1 MLVVKTM
8 IHVASAAGNFC
19 FHIMGT
25 VSQAVIPGSKINF
38 LIWAPTGE
46 QVEDFWSPESKHW
59 SPKISPL
66 FSSNKSLNT
75 NKKCMVWT
83 FLCSKIA
90 LLPLQ
95 IPKDNVQIQV
105 KSYEGV
111 KEVSFTTSLTATS

>member
-8 IHVASAAGNFC
+8 IHVASAADNFC

-66 FSSNKSLNT
+66 FSSYKSLNT

-83 FLCSKIA
+83 FFMLKNC
-90 LLPLQ
+90 
-95 IPKDNVQIQV
+95 
-105 KSYEGV
+105 
-111 KEVSFTTSLTATS
+111 TTSSPNTKRQRTDTSEVL